1 MCLSK
6 RYLPFVIIA
15 SVAVLTLGGGANAL
29 SSEAAPKAHND
40 WQCLFAEHP
49 SELHP
54 VTDIQVYRRG
64 FMPTIEFWIQIENRP
79 WDVCPHNKDRMRGQ
93 DLKKRE
99 GIDPVLQVTLTSP
112 GSGKT
117 RKPTMYKPLS
127 DKDGVMDA
135 LILRRYNPP
144 KKDNQSDAWTVPGDR
159 KVNPWDLNEL
169 DPTDGGTMG
178 TIPGPVIECNVGD
191 KVIVHFR
198 NGDLRKHPVEHSKD
212 VPDTCFEW
220 DGKSFD
226 DNGKPVKQE
235 VPCTKTETYTTNDP
249 LDPLMRTHSLHPHG
263 FAFAATSDGAYPLS
277 PPDSSQPVGSE
288 QANWDLVKKGMK
300 FKQGDRVP
308 PGGTFDYTWIAGAPD
323 EKDLEPDPNKKK
335 IEPWPT
341 TAGVWLYHDHSIC
354 DMDNVN
360 LGAIGIIVIHNPDD
374 ENQEVDIRKPTA
386 PTELDPN
393 FLPGGSATGPVTFVK
408 KDDKIYFPPPS
419 KALYLQLFHTLTG
432 LGTMDGM
439 LINGR
444 QYLGNT
450 PTLIAGP
457 ETLMR
462 FGVIGMGNHF
472 HTFHIHGHRWVVP
485 GPNGVALPDPE
496 NNPDSF
502 QNSPQITAA
511 SQFEDT
517 RIFGPANSFVFT
529 IQEGEFFGARDD
541 DPTGE
546 FHMHC
551 HVLQHM
557 DMGMMGSLFILPEDG
572 GKASTLPEGVPCP
585 SDMGGDMPP
594 MDGGVEV
601 SIVDDR
607 FDPPNVT
614 VKKGQKVRW
623 TNNGAD
629 MAHTATSNNHPGANF
644 TNCSPAATEDFH
656 SGLLAHGK
664 HFEHTFKT
672 VATHGY
678 HCDVHGCGM
687 SGTVKV
693 T

>member
-1 MCLSK
+1 MATVE
-6 RYLPFVIIA
+6 Y
-15 SVAVLTLGGGANAL
+15 
-29 SSEAAPKAHND
+29 
-40 WQCLFAEHP
+40 
-49 SELHP
+49 
-54 VTDIQVYRRG
+54 
-64 FMPTIEFWIQIENRP
+64 WIQIENRP
-79 WDVCPHNKDRMRGQ
+79 WDVCPHNKDRMTGQ
-93 DLKKRE
+93 DIKTRE
-99 GIDPVLQVTLTSP
+99 GTDPVEVTLTSP
-112 GSGKT
+112 GSKKT
-117 RKPTMYKPLS
+117 RKVTMFKPLS
-127 DKDGVMDA
+127 DNDGVMDA
-135 LILRRYNPP
+135 LILRRYLPP
-144 KKDNQSDAWTVPGDR
+144 GKRHPEPWTVPDDR
-159 KVNPWDLNEL
+159 KVNPWDLNET
-169 DPTDGGTMG
+169 DPTDKGTMG

-198 NGDLRKHPVEHSKD
+198 NLDRRTRSVTETITKTVHTTCEKVHWEPGDK
-212 VPDTCFEW
+212 T
-220 DGKSFD
+220 
-226 DNGKPVKQE
+226 NGYKPQKVVDE
-235 VPCTKTETYTTNDP
+235 VPCDKQVTTTHTEEKELP
-249 LDPLMRTHSLHPHG
+249 VERRTHSLHPHG
-263 FAFAATSDGAYPLS
+263 FAFLAIHDGAYPLS
-277 PPDSSQPVGSE
+277 PEDKSQPVGSE
-288 QANWDLVKKGMK
+288 KPLWDLLNVKE
-300 FKQGDRVP
+300 FKKGDRVP
-308 PGGTFDYTWIAGAPD
+308 PVGTFDYTWIAGAPSED
-323 EKDLEPDPNKKK
+323 DPNT

-374 ENQEVDIRKPTA
+374 ENQEVDIRKPTFL
-386 PTELDPN
+386 TQLDPD
-393 FLPGGSATGPVTFVK
+393 FLPGGSATGPVTFAK
-408 KDDKIYFPPPS
+408 NPPSKTLFYFPAPS

-432 LGTMDGM
+432 LGAMGGM
-439 LINGR
+439 LMNGR

-450 PTLIAGP
+450 PTVIAGP

-462 FGVIGMGNHF
+462 FGVIGMGNDF

-485 GPNGVALPDPE
+485 GPNGIAASPQNPDGSD
-496 NNPDSF
+496 NPDSF
-502 QNSPQITAA
+502 QNSAQIRAV

-557 DMGMMGSLFILPEDG
+557 DMGMMGSLLIVPQRG
-572 GKASTLPEGVPCP
+572 GRAFKLPEGVPCL
-585 SDMGGDMPP
+585 SDMGGGMPP
-594 MDGGVEV
+594 MDGVVDV
-601 SIVDDR
+601 SIVDNR

-629 MAHTATSNNHPGANF
+629 MEHTATSNNHPGANYK
-644 TNCSPAATEDFH
+644 NCSPSATEDFH
-656 SGLLAHGK
+656 SGLLAHGA
-664 HFEHTFKT
+664 HFEHTFNT

-678 HCDVHGCGM
+678 HCDFHGCGM

>member
-1 MCLSK
+1 MAT
-6 RYLPFVIIA
+6 VEI
-15 SVAVLTLGGGANAL
+15 
-29 SSEAAPKAHND
+29 
-40 WQCLFAEHP
+40 
-49 SELHP
+49 
-54 VTDIQVYRRG
+54 
-64 FMPTIEFWIQIENRP
+64 WIQLENHP
-79 WDVCPHNKDRMRGQ
+79 WDVCPQNKDRMTGQ
-93 DLKKRE
+93 NLKDRE
-99 GIDPVLQVTLTSP
+99 GKDPVQNVTLTSP

-117 RKPTMYKPLS
+117 RKMTMYKPLS
-127 DKDGVMDA
+127 DQDDVIDA
-135 LILRRYNPP
+135 LILRRYLPP
-144 KKDNQSDAWTVPGDR
+144 ITIIKKGGKGRAAWAVPDDR
-159 KVNPWDLNEL
+159 KVNPWDLNEP
-169 DPTDGGTMG
+169 DPTDKGTMG

-198 NGDLRKHPVEHSKD
+198 NRDKRTHSVTETVTKTVHTTCIEKHWEYDPKE
-212 VPDTCFEW
+212 
-220 DGKSFD
+220 
-226 DNGKPVKQE
+226 KPVHKPVLVEEE
-235 VPCTKTETYTTNDP
+235 VPCDKTVTETHTFEEDLP
-249 LDPLMRTHSLHPHG
+249 VEMRTHSLHPHG
-263 FAFAATSDGAYPLS
+263 FAFLAAHDGAYPLS
-277 PPDSSQPVGSE
+277 PPDESQPVGSE
-288 QANWDLVKKGMK
+288 QPLWDLLNVKK
-300 FKQGDRVP
+300 FKKGDRVP
-308 PGGTFDYTWIAGAPD
+308 PLGTFDYTWIAGAPSED
-323 EKDLEPDPNKKK
+323 DPET

-393 FLPGGSATGPVTFVK
+393 FLPSGSATGPVTFVK
-408 KDDKIYFPPPS
+408 KDDKFYFPPPS

-432 LGTMDGM
+432 LGTMGGM

-444 QYLGNT
+444 QYLGST

-462 FGVIGMGNHF
+462 FGVIGMGNDF
-472 HTFHIHGHRWVVP
+472 HTFHIHGHRWIVP
-485 GPNGVALPDPE
+485 GPNGIALPDPE
-496 NNPDSF
+496 NNPESF
-502 QNSPQITAA
+502 QNSPQIRAV

-557 DMGMMGSLFILPEDG
+557 DMGMMGSLLILPEDG
-572 GKASTLPEGVPCP
+572 GKASNLPEGVPCL
-585 SDMGGDMPP
+585 SDMGGDMPAT
-594 MDGGVEV
+594 DGVVEV
-601 SIVDDR
+601 SIVDNR

-629 MAHTATSNNHPGANF
+629 MAHTAPSNNHPGANF

-656 SGLLAHGK
+656 SGLLAHGA
-664 HFEHTFKT
+664 HFEHTFNT